1 MNPNTAPSS
10 PPTPAREG
18 RASAAGARRAAPWW
32 LWAAGVSLVVFVV
45 WCLWLG
51 LSAHVLRGQLESRV
65 AWLVEL
71 SALRTLVDDH
81 AGDATGGPGASLAE
95 ARRRVHALVAQ
106 TRREG
111 VTRATVGA
119 LAALDQ
125 GLQASAPGLGPAE
138 AAEREGRLLA
148 SFDAAV
154 SALRAENRDISI
166 ELGEHWTHINA
177 LALAAVLMAGLI
189 LALLWVVWRRR
200 DHERQLSAEL
210 LRSNADK
217 DLFLAVLSHDIR
229 TPMTAILGSAELLSG
244 QPTPD
249 RASRHAALVRNAG
262 GTVVRLIDDVLA
274 LSRSQAGGLSLA
286 AAPVDLRALLR
297 ESVALFQPAAEA
309 RGVELAWEVAEDV
322 PAWVLGDVTRLRQIV
337 TNLLAN
343 ATKFTDA
350 GTVRAALGVWESG
363 GVELC
368 VSDTGPGIAPDS
380 LDRVF
385 LPFNQGGAD
394 ITARHGGSGLGL
406 AIVRSLAQAMGGAV
420 SVESQLGVGTTFRC
434 RLPLPATERPP
445 DRKGVSTPQP

>member
-1 MNPNTAPSS
+1 
-10 PPTPAREG
+10 
-18 RASAAGARRAAPWW
+18 
-32 LWAAGVSLVVFVV
+32 
-45 WCLWLG
+45 
-51 LSAHVLRGQLESRV
+51 V

-286 AAPVDLRALLR
+286 AAPVDLRVLLR

-309 RGVELAWEVAEDV
+309 RGVELAWEVAEEV
-322 PAWVLGDVTRLRQIV
+322 PGVGAGRCHSAAPDRDQPPGERDEVHRRGHGQGRAGRLGVRRRRALRVRHRARHRPRLAGPGVSALQSGRRRHHGPARRLRAGSGDRPQPRAGDGRRGQRRV
-337 TNLLAN
+337 AARRRHDVSLQA
-343 ATKFTDA
+343 AAPRDRAPPRSKGCFDA
-350 GTVRAALGVWESG
+350 PAVISWTYGFALVG
-363 GVELC
+363 
-368 VSDTGPGIAPDS
+368 
-380 LDRVF
+380 
-385 LPFNQGGAD
+385 GGAL
-394 ITARHGGSGLGL
+394 RLGG
-406 AIVRSLAQAMGGAV
+406 R
-420 SVESQLGVGTTFRC
+420 GV
-434 RLPLPATERPP
+434 
-445 DRKGVSTPQP
+445 